1 MAGQERLAYEEK
13 LNKYGE
19 VTKRVIGI
27 QWLDKVIETSAT
39 HYSLVR
45 KKDVKR
51 LQERRS
57 LSPWSTENKCNQLSE
72 KQISPLEKAL
82 MDVTGWSVKGIQC
95 LLRPLSMGAKIPIDK
110 HTTIS
115 LSNQRLVVT

>member
-19 VTKRVIGI
+19 TTKRVIGI
-27 QWLDKVIETSAT
+27 QWLDKIIETAAT

-45 KKDVKR
+45 KKGVKR

-57 LSPWSTENKCNQLSE
+57 LSPGALK
-72 KQISPLEKAL
+72 ISVTRPLK
-82 MDVTGWSVKGIQC
+82 DGFTVRKGIDG
-95 LLRPLSMGAKIPIDK
+95 RDRME
-110 HTTIS
+110 
-115 LSNQRLVVT
+115 R